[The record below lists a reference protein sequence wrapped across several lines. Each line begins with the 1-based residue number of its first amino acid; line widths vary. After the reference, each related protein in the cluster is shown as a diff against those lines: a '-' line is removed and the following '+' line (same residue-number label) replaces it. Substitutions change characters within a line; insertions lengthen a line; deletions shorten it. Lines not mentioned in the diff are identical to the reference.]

1 MTITMPAEDF
11 YEEARVFQLIDGK
24 PQSMAGRHDDEI
36 MSAAIALQVHL
47 LGGAARK
54 SNNSSVAERPAY
66 DPVHP
71 KAKSYKQRPQMRVL
85 EWF

>member
-24 PQSMAGRHDDEI
+24 PQSMAGRHDDEV
-36 MSAAIALQVHL
+36 MSAAIALQIHL
-47 LGGAARK
+47 LGGAARRT
-54 SNNSSVAERPAY
+54 NNDQPTARPIF
-66 DPVHP
+66 DPVRP
-71 KAKSYKQRPQMRVL
+71 VGKTYKQKPGMRVL